1 MCRVRCIGR
10 VLQSDVRL
18 DLHQIT
24 IQLLT
29 LREAT
34 RLYTKFLRCVKGIV
48 GLSRASDLP
57 ANIERKPSH
66 AERTIHFI
74 PAPQM
79 PHFPHIMRARYEHRP
94 VHTTSQPMSSSLWPW
109 TVEWILA
116 G

>member
-48 GLSRASDLP
+48 GLS
-57 ANIERKPSH
+57 
-66 AERTIHFI
+66 
-74 PAPQM
+74 
-79 PHFPHIMRARYEHRP
+79 
-94 VHTTSQPMSSSLWPW
+94 SSK
-109 TVEWILA
+109 
-116 G
+116 